1 MSRKAAVTAGSSSPS
16 PHPAAPA
23 ILSLRHPTNCH
34 AASSHACTWTS
45 LPTLRRWKGPYQVLL
60 VTRTAVK
67 VEGKPEW
74 VHATRRLVPTSGE
87 SPQQAS
93 DTQTDVRSG
102 CSRLV
107 RLVDAGG
114 MYLKCNMPR
123 PIAAQTPPVTFTP
136 ECKMWIHISPLAVA
150 EDPQEGLDTS
160 PLVIAEEPRP
170 SCGCGSKTQPKAF
183 QTYPPFFDDNPFG
196 IYQKIL
202 AGKLEF
208 PRHLDFYVNSTSHT
222 PIHQEVKGL
231 AEDCRQCFQQQLLP
245 NIDNQPKGLDNCP
258 RVTPA
263 IEVL

>member
-1 MSRKAAVTAGSSSPS
+1 
-16 PHPAAPA
+16 
-23 ILSLRHPTNCH
+23 
-34 AASSHACTWTS
+34 
-45 LPTLRRWKGPYQVLL
+45 
-60 VTRTAVK
+60 
-67 VEGKPEW
+67 
-74 VHATRRLVPTSGE
+74 
-87 SPQQAS
+87 
-93 DTQTDVRSG
+93 
-102 CSRLV
+102 
-107 RLVDAGG
+107 
-114 MYLKCNMPR
+114 MPR

-136 ECKMWIHISPLAVA
+136 ECKIWIRISPLAVA
-150 EDPQEGLDTS
+150 EEPQEGLDTS

-170 SCGCGSKTQPKAF
+170 SCGLKLVNDFKGHVEGANPPRKVQENAKQRATHVFHFVHFMADSPNPNGNLLFLQDISRVRG
-183 QTYPPFFDDNPFG
+183 YPPFFDDNPFG